1 MSDLLRLLLLT
12 LPPPR
17 PSAISFV
24 PPVGKMAFVKSRR
37 HANLSQKTV
46 EREGGRV
53 RCSLSTRPLCVLIS
67 LAKSEGVYVM
77 EENMNFL
84 TSRIFGIQT

>member
-53 RCSLSTRPLCVLIS
+53 RCSLSTPLCVLMS
-67 LAKSEGVYVM
+67 LAKCEGVYVM